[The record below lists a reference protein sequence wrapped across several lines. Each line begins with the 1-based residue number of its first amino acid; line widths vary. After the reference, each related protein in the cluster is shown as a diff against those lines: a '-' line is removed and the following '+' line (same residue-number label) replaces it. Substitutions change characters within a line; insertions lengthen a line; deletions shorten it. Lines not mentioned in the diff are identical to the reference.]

1 MPKQVGDLKLYDLKE
16 LVEMLGTTEDT
27 LRLYLKTGK
36 LAGQK
41 LGVKWYVSE
50 DGLREYFN
58 QKQNPPAEQ

>member
-50 DGLREYFN
+50 DGLRDYFN
-58 QKQNPPAEQ
+58 QKHSKTVG